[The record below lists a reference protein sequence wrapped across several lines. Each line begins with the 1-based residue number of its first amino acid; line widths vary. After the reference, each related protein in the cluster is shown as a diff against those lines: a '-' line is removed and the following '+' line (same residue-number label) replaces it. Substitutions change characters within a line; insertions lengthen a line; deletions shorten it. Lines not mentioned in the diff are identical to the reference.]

1 MSDRLFVIALALFSL
16 ALLLLTQAY
25 ESDDWRDEWCDP
37 SCWADDGQREPC
49 EDCPWRRRERR

>member
-37 SCWADDGQREPC
+37 
-49 EDCPWRRRERR
+49 